1 MPEVRCAILK
11 ICVARVHY
19 FLQKSHATKGVWLSI
34 AMPLAFHC
42 KAAAFSVECRCLSIA
57 MPQSF
62 HCNAAALFLKSVWGC
77 EIKKLEAHFCGLR
90 VVF

>member
-34 AMPLAFHC
+34 AMPPPFQWNAVAFPLQ
-42 KAAAFSVECRCLSIA
+42 CRSLSIA
-57 MPQSF
+57 MPQPCF
-62 HCNAAALFLKSVWGC
+62 
-77 EIKKLEAHFCGLR
+77 
-90 VVF
+90 